1 MDFKIKINSKL
12 FDELGIV
19 LSHDEGEQ
27 IMDDHD
33 DLDNEADELDEVDV
47 SEALSEHLGT
57 EDLDEPIKDKEN
69 MKVSFVFILHSF
81 ISLFLLFAF

>member
-69 MKVSFVFILHSF
+69 MKVSFAFILRSF
-81 ISLFLLFAF
+81 MILFLLFAF